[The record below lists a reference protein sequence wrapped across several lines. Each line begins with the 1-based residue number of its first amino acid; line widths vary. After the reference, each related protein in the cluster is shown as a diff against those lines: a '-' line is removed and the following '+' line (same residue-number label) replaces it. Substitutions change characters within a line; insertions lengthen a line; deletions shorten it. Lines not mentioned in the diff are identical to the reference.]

1 MENKIKRKIN
11 TFGRV
16 AKILTMIV
24 IVCLLVAEGFLLAG
38 GVIAAVVPKDSVTVE
53 TDSRTE
59 ILVDTKFFGVEE
71 EKLYLNVGGGKLY
84 IADFDNDGFAIGNEK
99 NGAQRSVNMQVRQ
112 YDMNTA
118 LWWIICEAAALAAVI
133 VALYFFR
140 ALMKQFMVCDTPFS
154 DSVVKKMRAFAI
166 ALIPCMV
173 AYHAASAAKNSV
185 LVNDGSPGLILSVVF
200 VLTIFVLTMIFKYG
214 AELQKE
220 HDDTV

>member
-38 GVIAAVVPKDSVTVE
+38 GVIAAVVPKNSVTVE

-71 EKLYLNVGGGKLY
+71 EKLYINVGGGKLY

-166 ALIPCMV
+166 ALIPCT
-173 AYHAASAAKNSV
+173 
-185 LVNDGSPGLILSVVF
+185 LISR
-200 VLTIFVLTMIFKYG
+200 
-214 AELQKE
+214 
-220 HDDTV
+220 

>member
-38 GVIAAVVPKDSVTVE
+38 GVIAAVVP
-53 TDSRTE
+53 
-59 ILVDTKFFGVEE
+59 E
-71 EKLYLNVGGGKLY
+71 EKLYINVGGGKLY

-140 ALMKQFMVCDTPFS
+140 ALMKQF
-154 DSVVKKMRAFAI
+154 R
-166 ALIPCMV
+166 
-173 AYHAASAAKNSV
+173 
-185 LVNDGSPGLILSVVF
+185 
-200 VLTIFVLTMIFKYG
+200 
-214 AELQKE
+214 QKLCPRE
-220 HDDTV
+220 

>member
-1 MENKIKRKIN
+1 MP
-11 TFGRV
+11 
-16 AKILTMIV
+16 
-24 IVCLLVAEGFLLAG
+24 
-38 GVIAAVVPKDSVTVE
+38 AAS
-53 TDSRTE
+53 SRR
-59 ILVDTKFFGVEE
+59 
-71 EKLYLNVGGGKLY
+71 
-84 IADFDNDGFAIGNEK
+84 DFDNDGFAIGNEK

-173 AYHAASAAKNSV
+173 AYHAASAAKNYV
-185 LVNDGSPGLILSVVF
+185 LGNDGSPGLILSVVF